1 MDGVLLAHETGEG
14 SLSDALVGQM
24 YLINSSVPPPYQ
36 ESATLA
42 GAITYKQ
49 TEPPVQIPGIHLP
62 LFEKPVYLPHTDHQ
76 SLANSTSG

>member
-1 MDGVLLAHETGEG
+1 MLLAHETGEG

-24 YLINSSVPPPYQ
+24 YLIKSSMPPPYQ

-49 TEPPVQIPGIHLP
+49 TEPSGRLAGFRAANRAAGPEQAVQERLQ
-62 LFEKPVYLPHTDHQ
+62 E
-76 SLANSTSG
+76 SGLR